1 MGRGTLEI
9 EAVAGFENVVFL
21 LAQPDLKLAAQ
32 DVEKFLALVNVS
44 FAAAPAGFDAEE
56 VRLHGGIAPGEEF
69 HADAGRGFEDFTVLG
84 ANEVLGLAVGIN

>member
-32 DVEKFLALVNVS
+32 DVEKFLAS
-44 FAAAPAGFDAEE
+44 
-56 VRLHGGIAPGEEF
+56 
-69 HADAGRGFEDFTVLG
+69 
-84 ANEVLGLAVGIN
+84 